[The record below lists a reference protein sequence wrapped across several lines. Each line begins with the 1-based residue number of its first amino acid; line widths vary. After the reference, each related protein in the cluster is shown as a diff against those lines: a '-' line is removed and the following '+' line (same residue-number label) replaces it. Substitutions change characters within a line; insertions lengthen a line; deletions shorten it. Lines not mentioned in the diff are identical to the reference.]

1 MKVLFMF
8 SGLPHYY
15 NLILSR
21 LNNVPGLEIVVV
33 SPAQKGQS
41 IGGGVYETKEG
52 INFKCIFLEQYD
64 SLYKKFFKGFDKIL
78 EEEKPDVVVTIFFF
92 AFSFL
97 YNRKV
102 KKVMKKQGIKLIY
115 KDIPFRLPKYEDAIT
130 HFTNLKAGING
141 SWLKKQIF
149 KVAAS
154 VYRNISKKLYQR
166 FDAHVNYVEEA
177 RNVFGSYG
185 VDQEKIFI
193 TYNSIDNEVIN
204 DRKQK
209 VLSLP
214 PILPDNPYRIFHV
227 GRLIEWKR
235 VNMLVDAVHKL
246 KEKYPRIELLIIGN
260 GPLQE
265 NLEKQVESLSLASHV
280 NFLGAIYDQEL
291 LGQYFTASSVYVLAG
306 MGGLSLNETMAW
318 GLPVICSVCDGT
330 EKHLVKDGYNGK
342 IFEDG
347 NMDSLAEAI
356 DYMLSDVERTKKMG
370 QNSQEIIDNH
380 INVHTV
386 INGYLEA
393 FNYVTDNK
401 YKLSYN
407 APEKDS

>member
-1 MKVLFMF
+1 
-8 SGLPHYY
+8 
-15 NLILSR
+15 
-21 LNNVPGLEIVVV
+21 
-33 SPAQKGQS
+33 
-41 IGGGVYETKEG
+41 
-52 INFKCIFLEQYD
+52 
-64 SLYKKFFKGFDKIL
+64 
-78 EEEKPDVVVTIFFF
+78 
-92 AFSFL
+92 
-97 YNRKV
+97 
-102 KKVMKKQGIKLIY
+102 MKKQGIKLIY

-130 HFTNLKAGING
+130 HFTNLQAGING

-291 LGQYFTASSVYVLAG
+291 LGQ
-306 MGGLSLNETMAW
+306 
-318 GLPVICSVCDGT
+318 CT